1 MDRVT
6 PFNPARKGSETGC
19 CDGNDRWL
27 RRQAVQLAALLPDNE
42 EDSLQIVRHLEAL
55 ICTFLAGSGEP
66 KPVSPPLDFPAS
78 QARPPRR
85 GAGPRAPQ
93 NKYNPG

>member
-6 PFNPARKGSETGC
+6 PFNPARNGSETDH
-19 CDGNDRWL
+19 DGNDRWL
-27 RRQAVQLAALLPDNE
+27 RRQAVQLAALLPDDK

-55 ICTFLAGSGEP
+55 ICTFLAGPGA
-66 KPVSPPLDFPAS
+66 KPASPPLDFPAF
-78 QARPPRR
+78 QARRPRH
-85 GAGPRAPQ
+85 GEGPLVPQ